1 MSTRKGRC
9 GHDVALGTL
18 VGTPVLVRAKET
30 TLTQKEL
37 ALIVGSLFCTNRRLT
52 HLPPFSA
59 FLSNPS
65 LLKNNLRND
74 SDQIVSLAQVV
85 QPILST
91 YQGGDKSLTNFRSR
105 GPAEAGQ
112 RSKRER

>member
-1 MSTRKGRC
+1 M
-9 GHDVALGTL
+9 
-18 VGTPVLVRAKET
+18 
-30 TLTQKEL
+30 Q
-37 ALIVGSLFCTNRRLT
+37 NRREM
-52 HLPPFSA
+52 HLLPLLPLFPSY
-59 FLSNPS
+59 NPS
-65 LLKNNLRND
+65 LVAELLLLIDSHKKTSHIKND